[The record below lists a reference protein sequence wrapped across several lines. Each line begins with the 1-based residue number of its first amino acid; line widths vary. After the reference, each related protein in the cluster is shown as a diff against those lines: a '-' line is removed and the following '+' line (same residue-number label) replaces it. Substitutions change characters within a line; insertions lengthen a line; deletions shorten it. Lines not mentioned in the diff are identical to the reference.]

1 MLNPKL
7 CSGAA
12 VVEAVVLKVMPIF
25 KETRPSWKIKR
36 INCRHSLYIMVYYA
50 VYFFVPAFFN
60 KLLLM
65 LC

>member
-1 MLNPKL
+1 MQW
-7 CSGAA
+7 AA

-50 VYFFVPAFFN
+50 VYFLCSCFF
-60 KLLLM
+60 
-65 LC
+65 